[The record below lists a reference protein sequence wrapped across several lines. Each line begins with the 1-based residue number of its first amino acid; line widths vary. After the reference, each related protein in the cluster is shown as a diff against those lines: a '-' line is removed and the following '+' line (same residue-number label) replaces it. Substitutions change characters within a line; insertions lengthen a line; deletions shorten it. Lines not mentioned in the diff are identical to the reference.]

1 MNDTIKAIRNY
12 ELWMYLGW
20 IDVAQRYKRSKVGP
34 FWLTLNNAVV
44 TLALSVI
51 WSKLFN
57 AKIETFL
64 PYFALSNIIWIYIST
79 SISESASILIAS
91 ENLIKQI
98 KLPLSSLFL
107 RLLARNFIIFIHLAP
122 VPILVFIVFPAGWDT
137 GLLGLSLSVIGLAL
151 LSSFLLF
158 FCIIVGTACAR
169 YRDLV
174 QAITSI
180 LQLIFLAT
188 PVLWNKDLL
197 VGKEYL
203 YEFNIFFHLIEIV
216 RAPILYNKLP
226 FDSVVIVISSI
237 ATLAVAWAY
246 IHKKHQR
253 SIVYWL

>member
-1 MNDTIKAIRNY
+1 MNDTIKAIKNY

-34 FWLTLNNAVV
+34 FWLTLNNAIV

-57 AKIETFL
+57 SKIELFL
-64 PYFALSNIIWIYIST
+64 PYFAISNVIWIYIST
-79 SISESASILIAS
+79 SISESASMLIAS
-91 ENLIKQI
+91 ENLVKQI
-98 KLPLSSLFL
+98 KLPISSLFL
-107 RLLARNFIIFIHLAP
+107 RVLTRNFIIFLHLLP
-122 VPILVFIVFPAGWDT
+122 VPILVFLVFPIGWSA
-137 GLLGLSLSVIGLAL
+137 GLLGLIYSLVGLFL
-151 LSSFLLF
+151 LISFLLF
-158 FCIIVGTACAR
+158 FCIIVGITCAR

-197 VGKEYL
+197 NGKEYL
-203 YEFNIFFHLIEIV
+203 YELNIFFHLIEII
-216 RAPILYNKLP
+216 RAPILYNEFPLTS
-226 FDSVVIVISSI
+226 FIVVAC
-237 ATLAVAWAY
+237 ATAVLGFIWTY
-246 IHKKHQR
+246 IYRKYSR